1 MARQSDVKTLA
12 AITGQPSEDVVAMLK
27 QYDGDV
33 NAATNALMDM
43 EKFAVVAKKGTKQK
57 TAAAPER
64 RPVERRGGDK
74 KFEGKDRKFDKREG
88 GKPGAGKP
96 FTKGPPGLPAP
107 RNDAPKQQT
116 KAAPAPAAPAAPLVQ
131 QPRSW
136 GPAAAAGPGTPP
148 PTQPTAAPAAAPKW
162 GGGTS
167 AADIVRGGPKEQAQA
182 RQAAAPKARS
192 GGGPAP
198 HANAN
203 NNKAGSAGARPLP
216 KPVAGGGGASA
227 AVQNPTRIPAPNFVQ
242 PAVPVREGWAQ
253 GVLSGAGAVALQP
266 QEATVNPTGYAD
278 PNAFGF
284 GFDGRQAPSA
294 APPAPAGARPG
305 ARPAPAPKPQPA
317 GAASGGLG
325 LQFGHFGQGGV
336 SDFNGFGGG
345 FQQQQ
350 QPGQRPQ
357 TAVSGAGRPQTAQPP
372 TAVPQNSFQNSLA
385 GQAAHAQAQ
394 RRSAQGQVGVQPGLP
409 RVTLPDDLSKDKNV
423 PTPTQTQGYYAQV
436 PQQQMGGYA
445 GYPPN
450 AYDQQTAM
458 AQQQQYG
465 AQYGFDQQYPSQQQ
479 QQQAQHASV
488 GVAAQGLGQAQGAG
502 AGAAQAAGAT
512 AATAAAQSQFGQN
525 AFMNAGY
532 PMYPTYVPPGM
543 PPQYAP
549 YAPQQ
554 GYYGYPQA
562 GYPEQ
567 GGQGQA
573 RGNNQYQ
580 QYNSGGGAQG
590 AQSAAAKPRSASQPQ
605 NADAAQYGQY
615 GNEQFSNYS
624 QYGAR

>member
-1 MARQSDVKTLA
+1 M
-12 AITGQPSEDVVAMLK
+12 
-27 QYDGDV
+27 
-33 NAATNALMDM
+33 
-43 EKFAVVAKKGTKQK
+43 
-57 TAAAPER
+57 
-64 RPVERRGGDK
+64 
-74 KFEGKDRKFDKREG
+74 
-88 GKPGAGKP
+88 
-96 FTKGPPGLPAP
+96 
-107 RNDAPKQQT
+107 
-116 KAAPAPAAPAAPLVQ
+116 
-131 QPRSW
+131 
-136 GPAAAAGPGTPP
+136 
-148 PTQPTAAPAAAPKW
+148 
-162 GGGTS
+162 
-167 AADIVRGGPKEQAQA
+167 
-182 RQAAAPKARS
+182 
-192 GGGPAP
+192 
-198 HANAN
+198 
-203 NNKAGSAGARPLP
+203 
-216 KPVAGGGGASA
+216 
-227 AVQNPTRIPAPNFVQ
+227 Q

-372 TAVPQNSFQNSLA
+372 AAVPQNSFQNSLA

-479 QQQAQHASV
+479 QQQAQHATRCDPV
-488 GVAAQGLGQAQGAG
+488 RAIGLKAPAP
-502 AGAAQAAGAT
+502 A
-512 AATAAAQSQFGQN
+512 
-525 AFMNAGY
+525 
-532 PMYPTYVPPGM
+532 PRKPPA
-543 PPQYAP
+543 PPP
-549 YAPQQ
+549 P
-554 GYYGYPQA
+554 P
-562 GYPEQ
+562 P
-567 GGQGQA
+567 
-573 RGNNQYQ
+573 
-580 QYNSGGGAQG
+580 
-590 AQSAAAKPRSASQPQ
+590 PRSLSLAKTPS
-605 NADAAQYGQY
+605 
-615 GNEQFSNYS
+615 
-624 QYGAR
+624 

>member
-1 MARQSDVKTLA
+1 
-12 AITGQPSEDVVAMLK
+12 
-27 QYDGDV
+27 
-33 NAATNALMDM
+33 
-43 EKFAVVAKKGTKQK
+43 
-57 TAAAPER
+57 
-64 RPVERRGGDK
+64 
-74 KFEGKDRKFDKREG
+74 
-88 GKPGAGKP
+88 
-96 FTKGPPGLPAP
+96 
-107 RNDAPKQQT
+107 
-116 KAAPAPAAPAAPLVQ
+116 
-131 QPRSW
+131 
-136 GPAAAAGPGTPP
+136 
-148 PTQPTAAPAAAPKW
+148 
-162 GGGTS
+162 
-167 AADIVRGGPKEQAQA
+167 
-182 RQAAAPKARS
+182 
-192 GGGPAP
+192 
-198 HANAN
+198 
-203 NNKAGSAGARPLP
+203 
-216 KPVAGGGGASA
+216 
-227 AVQNPTRIPAPNFVQ
+227 VQ

-372 TAVPQNSFQNSLA
+372 AAVPQNSFQNSLA

-488 GVAAQGLGQAQGAG
+488 GVAAQGQGQAQGAG